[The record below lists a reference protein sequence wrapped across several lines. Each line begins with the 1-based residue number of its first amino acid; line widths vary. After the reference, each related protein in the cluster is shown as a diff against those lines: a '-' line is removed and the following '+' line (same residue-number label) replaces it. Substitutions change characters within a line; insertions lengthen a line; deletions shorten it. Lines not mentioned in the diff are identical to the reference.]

1 MGTTVGGDVSEVT
14 WGGCRSYS
22 PSSHIPDVCTFPPGR
37 RAICRQQQQRRR
49 GHRISSS
56 DLPTCPAAQRTW
68 LHSSS
73 DGGHGRQELRSRPG
87 SHSSFSPIVPLSP
100 MECKEVWR
108 PCLAH
113 SRLVMK
119 RGGAGRGRAGRQ
131 RKAAVCER

>member
-1 MGTTVGGDVSEVT
+1 MSAHSHLAGAPYAVDAGEEEEEEEDA
-14 WGGCRSYS
+14 
-22 PSSHIPDVCTFPPGR
+22 PS
-37 RAICRQQQQRRR
+37 
-49 GHRISSS
+49 SSS

-113 SRLVMK
+113 SPVSDETG
-119 RGGAGRGRAGRQ
+119 RGGKREGG
-131 RKAAVCER
+131 